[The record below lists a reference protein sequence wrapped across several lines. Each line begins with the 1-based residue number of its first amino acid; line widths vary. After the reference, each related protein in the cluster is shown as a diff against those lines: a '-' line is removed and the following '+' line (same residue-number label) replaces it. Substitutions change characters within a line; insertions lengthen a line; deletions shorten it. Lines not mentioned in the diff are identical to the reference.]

1 MIQIVMQIGC
11 GVFLGIGLLFLA
23 MAKSS
28 EWNGDD
34 LGAGCGSMIAAF
46 FFLLAV
52 AALWLAYSIRIG

>member
-1 MIQIVMQIGC
+1 MVQSMMQIGC

-23 MAKSS
+23 MTRISGQQ
-28 EWNGDD
+28 GDE

-46 FFLLAV
+46 FLLAA